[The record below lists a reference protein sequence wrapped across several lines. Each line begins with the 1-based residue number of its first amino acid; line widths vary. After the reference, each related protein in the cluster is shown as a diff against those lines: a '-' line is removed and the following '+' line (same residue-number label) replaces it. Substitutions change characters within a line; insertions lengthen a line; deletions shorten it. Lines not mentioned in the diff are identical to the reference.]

1 MGDRGDKVAKAREKL
16 EKFRKN
22 KNKEQKTLATTVA
35 SLDRTDPKAAI
46 SENTFQPSQNY
57 DAVVVDEQELQK
69 TTNTQ
74 SSHQPT
80 HSGSFNDAKTI
91 GGAEVGQTSDLSSYF
106 SSTEPNSTSGGALSS
121 YFQSHPSG
129 ETSSSGIS
137 DAFASLVS
145 TMPSMDSIST
155 NLVSTIQELVV
166 EEPEEQNV
174 AEIVEAG
181 QSIHEAQQ
189 PGIYE
194 AQQSNIFEAQ
204 QPSTETYEADSSSV
218 PKPAFYIGSEERT
231 MITTTLPLPGQTSE
245 PSMAAPSSSSSL
257 VQDARVA
264 ELMYLLEEEKRGR
277 EEERGLREAERRRRE
292 EEKRGRELAEAE
304 IVKLQEVLAG
314 EQKRLEDGVG
324 LEVTTNYHSLCQ
336 IFR

>member
-1 MGDRGDKVAKAREKL
+1 MG
-16 EKFRKN
+16 
-22 KNKEQKTLATTVA
+22 
-35 SLDRTDPKAAI
+35 
-46 SENTFQPSQNY
+46 
-57 DAVVVDEQELQK
+57 
-69 TTNTQ
+69 Q
-74 SSHQPT
+74 S
-80 HSGSFNDAKTI
+80 
-91 GGAEVGQTSDLSSYF
+91 SDLSSYF
-106 SSTEPNSTSGGALSS
+106 SSTEANTTSGGALSS
-121 YFQSHPSG
+121 YFQSQPGG

-174 AEIVEAG
+174 AETVEAG

-189 PGIYE
+189 PSIYE

-231 MITTTLPLPGQTSE
+231 MSTTTFPLPGQTFE

-277 EEERGLREAERRRRE
+277 EEERGLREAERKGRE
-292 EEKRGRELAEAE
+292 EERRGRELAEAE

-324 LEVTTNYHSLCQ
+324 LEVTTNYHSLYQ
-336 IFR
+336 IFRSPTLGSAIAS

>member
-1 MGDRGDKVAKAREKL
+1 
-16 EKFRKN
+16 
-22 KNKEQKTLATTVA
+22 
-35 SLDRTDPKAAI
+35 
-46 SENTFQPSQNY
+46 
-57 DAVVVDEQELQK
+57 
-69 TTNTQ
+69 
-74 SSHQPT
+74 
-80 HSGSFNDAKTI
+80 
-91 GGAEVGQTSDLSSYF
+91 
-106 SSTEPNSTSGGALSS
+106 
-121 YFQSHPSG
+121 
-129 ETSSSGIS
+129 
-137 DAFASLVS
+137 
-145 TMPSMDSIST
+145 MDSIST

-231 MITTTLPLPGQTSE
+231 MSTTTLPLPGQTSE

-292 EEKRGRELAEAE
+292 EESRGRELAEAE

-314 EQKRLEDGVG
+314 EQKRLEGGVG